1 MKVSESLPQITTP
14 ENAPMMESLGGV
26 DLIALDAAN
35 GRCVLQFECL
45 ERFCHSGGKV
55 AQGGFVTAWMD
66 AAMAHA
72 VTLTDGYEQHVMSL
86 DISVRFLLPVGPG
99 LVRAHGRT
107 VRRGKRIAFME
118 AELFNSQQQLVAT
131 ATSSGVLRDK

>member
-1 MKVSESLPQITTP
+1 MKKSLPQIVKP

-26 DLIALDAAN
+26 ELIALDAVN
-35 GRCVLQFECL
+35 GSCVLQFECL
-45 ERFCHSGGKV
+45 ERFCHSGGRV

-72 VTLTDGYEQHVMSL
+72 VTLTEGYEQQVMSL
-86 DISVRFLLPVGPG
+86 DINVRFLLPVSPG
-99 LVRAHGRT
+99 MVQAHGRT

-118 AELFNSQQQLVAT
+118 AELFNDQRQLVAT
-131 ATSSGVLRDK
+131 ATSSGVLR

>member
-1 MKVSESLPQITTP
+1 
-14 ENAPMMESLGGV
+14 MMESLGGV
-26 DLIALDAAN
+26 ELIELDEAN
-35 GRCVLQFECL
+35 GSCVLEFECL

-72 VTLTDGYEQHVMSL
+72 VSLTQGNQQQVMSL
-86 DISVRFLLPVGPG
+86 DISVRFLQPVGPG
-99 LVRAHGRT
+99 MVRAHGRT

-118 AELFNSQQQLVAT
+118 AELFNDQQELVAT
-131 ATSSGVLRDK
+131 ATSSGVLR

>member
-1 MKVSESLPQITTP
+1 VSKSLPQIVTP
-14 ENAPMMESLGGV
+14 EIAPMMESLGGV
-26 DLIALDAAN
+26 ELIALDAAN
-35 GRCVLQFECL
+35 GSCVLQFECL

-72 VTLTDGYEQHVMSL
+72 VMLTAGNSQKFMSL
-86 DISVRFLLPVGPG
+86 DVNVRFLLPVGPG
-99 LVRAHGRT
+99 IVQAHGRT

-118 AELFNSQQQLVAT
+118 AELFNDQQQLVAT
-131 ATSSGVLRDK
+131 ATSSGLLR